1 MMLRVWMLLL
11 SLWLWQKSFIFWRS
25 LERKTYVTKEP
36 LNSPFPLI
44 SFPLTHMSLDSLFR
58 SCLLFS
64 LLSLS
69 WLPGW
74 KWRIGVVKARQ
85 CWAMIYLDPK
95 GLWLLSHPFC
105 LERQETREI
114 WGGGMGRG
122 GVSRMGGERD
132 RRKNLRKEEEK
143 KACNT
148 GAVKT
153 ASFLDI
159 TYLSTVE
166 ERGRNK
172 AIQKRRSKGKWRNP

>member
-1 MMLRVWMLLL
+1 MMLKVWMLLL
-11 SLWLWQKSFIFWRS
+11 SLWLWQKSFTFWRS
-25 LERKTYVTKEP
+25 LERKTDVTKES

-44 SFPLTHMSLDSLFR
+44 SFPFTHMSLDSLFR
-58 SCLLFS
+58 SCFLFS

-95 GLWLLSHPFC
+95 GLWLLSYHILFARRDK
-105 LERQETREI
+105 RQERFGEVE
-114 WGGGMGRG
+114 WVG
-122 GVSRMGGERD
+122 GVSRMGGKRD
-132 RRKNLRKEEEK
+132 RRKNLRKKEEK

-159 TYLSTVE
+159 IYLSTVE

-172 AIQKRRSKGKWRNP
+172 AIQKRR

>member
-25 LERKTYVTKEP
+25 LERKTDVTKEP

-105 LERQETREI
+105 LERQERFGEVEWVGGVLAE
-114 WGGGMGRG
+114 WGGGKGTEGRIWG
-122 GVSRMGGERD
+122 
-132 RRKNLRKEEEK
+132 K
-143 KACNT
+143 K
-148 GAVKT
+148 K
-153 ASFLDI
+153 
-159 TYLSTVE
+159 
-166 ERGRNK
+166 
-172 AIQKRRSKGKWRNP
+172 KRRHVILVL

>member
-25 LERKTYVTKEP
+25 LERKTDVTKEP

-74 KWRIGVVKARQ
+74 KWRISVVKARQ

-114 WGGGMGRG
+114 WGGGMGRE
-122 GVSRMGGERD
+122 GVSRMGGKGTEGRIWG
-132 RRKNLRKEEEK
+132 K
-143 KACNT
+143 K
-148 GAVKT
+148 K
-153 ASFLDI
+153 
-159 TYLSTVE
+159 
-166 ERGRNK
+166 
-172 AIQKRRSKGKWRNP
+172 KRRHVILVL